1 MHYANIEPAMP
12 TTWERRSPVVE
23 REIFEESDRL
33 YCVDLGD
40 RSLFHLLRLQ
50 SFLEVLSASC
60 FSERNSDIYCLA
72 QSAIERFLGF

>member
-33 YCVDLGD
+33 YCVDLD
-40 RSLFHLLRLQ
+40 DLSLFHLLRLQ
-50 SFLEVLSASC
+50 SFLEV
-60 FSERNSDIYCLA
+60 
-72 QSAIERFLGF
+72 